1 MGLEEL
7 IKAGYLSPPE
17 YEFNPGIINEAMMI
31 ALLLKKRVRIASLV
45 DSKVYD
51 LSLESENNVKIIPL
65 AVHTKQTA
73 TMAGY
78 TEDEFIKILG
88 CDFAE
93 DYSFLKKIEL
103 VEPKNNKPWW
113 KFW

>member
-7 IKAGYLSPPE
+7 IKAGYLSSPE
-17 YEFNPGIINEAMMI
+17 YEFNPDIINEAMMV

-51 LSLESENNVKIIPL
+51 LSLESENNIKIIPL
-65 AVHTKQTA
+65 SVHTKQTA
-73 TMAGY
+73 AMAGY
-78 TEDEFIKILG
+78 NEEEFIKLLG

-93 DYSFLKKIEL
+93 NYSFLKKIEINSK
-103 VEPKNNKPWW
+103 EIKPWW